1 MTPQEVEQLAAEI
14 VAGLE
19 SGADMASVLAPQII
33 PFVLIGKAV
42 DKVVPGLAGMITRWV
57 DGNPPT
63 PEELED
69 FKKKLAVLG
78 DPNNP

>member
-1 MTPQEVEQLAAEI
+1 MTAEEVEALTNEI
-14 VAGLE
+14 IAGLE

-33 PFVLIGKAV
+33 PFVLIGKAI

-63 PEELED
+63 EEEKADLRA
-69 FKKKLAVLG
+69 KLAVLA

>member
-1 MTPQEVEQLAAEI
+1 MTAQEIEQLTNEI
-14 VAGLE
+14 IAGLE

-33 PFVLIGKAV
+33 PFVLIGKAI
-42 DKVVPGLAGMITRWV
+42 DKVIPGLAGMITRWV

-63 PEELED
+63 DEEKADLQA
-69 FKKKLAVLG
+69 KLAVLG